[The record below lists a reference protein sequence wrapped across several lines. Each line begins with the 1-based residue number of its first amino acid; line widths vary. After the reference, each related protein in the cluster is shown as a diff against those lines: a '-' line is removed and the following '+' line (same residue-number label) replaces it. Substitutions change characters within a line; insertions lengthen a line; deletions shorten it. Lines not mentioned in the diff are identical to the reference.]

1 MSRISYRFLVPGCSA
16 KPLVSAHDRIMG
28 TRTPADVHPQR
39 PLSTVIDTDDLHIA
53 QSHQQLAD
61 ARRVTLHR
69 DPPDSA
75 VQVAPILGDPSRSAA
90 DPHRPDCP
98 LISEEP
104 VLEVV
109 LQPRW
114 AICRGEDPAGGVQ
127 HAGPAQQPTRLGNP
141 CIMPGQRTRPHFRA
155 PTGRKAIHESSSTW
169 SGLIESRI
177 LGSGILP
184 RFLSSMI

>member
-1 MSRISYRFLVPGCSA
+1 MYRISYRFLVPGWSA

-28 TRTPADVHPQR
+28 THTPADVHPQR

-75 VQVAPILGDPSRSAA
+75 VRAAPILGDPSRSAA

-104 VLEVV
+104 
-109 LQPRW
+109 PNW
-114 AICRGEDPAGGVQ
+114 ALLDTLTPLKSEEPLREREGRFPPATHQG
-127 HAGPAQQPTRLGNP
+127 
-141 CIMPGQRTRPHFRA
+141 
-155 PTGRKAIHESSSTW
+155 
-169 SGLIESRI
+169 
-177 LGSGILP
+177 
-184 RFLSSMI
+184 